1 MKYIGGI
8 ITSYIVLLVLDIMQR
23 RNHKRTQSLKKFTVR
38 TITDV
43 SIVCAVGAIFVIGAM
58 VFALI
63 DEPEVFKKNTFIML
77 ILVAFLGLM
86 FFGMIAP
93 IKGVWGAINFNNMIP
108 IHSDQLEHID
118 IRILPTDDKAT
129 VDYKNL
135 LANQLSWCNT
145 SANAASII
153 QKAEKL

>member
-58 VFALI
+58 VFALDYSGRSAHALKRVQRTGI
-63 DEPEVFKKNTFIML
+63 AVQQSSAAVQPRP
-77 ILVAFLGLM
+77 LGM
-86 FFGMIAP
+86 G
-93 IKGVWGAINFNNMIP
+93 
-108 IHSDQLEHID
+108 
-118 IRILPTDDKAT
+118 
-129 VDYKNL
+129 
-135 LANQLSWCNT
+135 
-145 SANAASII
+145 
-153 QKAEKL
+153 